1 MKRLYIFLT
10 ALFMVFGCFVSQAS
24 ADRFFD
30 IFFDIDFEI
39 DLSPPN
45 PPTGMELGGQIDIF
59 TGDPGIAPVLLGSQD
74 FSGLMAGDSLSLG
87 FEDVMI
93 SDENDRIL
101 FTFNGSIV
109 NLSSYNAYAFDAG
122 TRSVDA
128 DPGAGPLI
136 DIGLAGPPN
145 PIFPIFAFSSPGTE
159 VGSIRVT
166 VNEVPEPSTLL
177 LLGSGLAGMVA
188 FRKRLGRRVG

>member
-10 ALFMVFGCFVSQAS
+10 VLLMVFGCFVSQAS
-24 ADRFFD
+24 AVSLFD
-30 IFFDIDFEI
+30 ISFNITYNGPPDPVFEG
-39 DLSPPN
+39 DLR
-45 PPTGMELGGQIDIF
+45 GGIAIYF
-59 TGDPGIAPVLLGSQD
+59 ISDPGVAPVFLDSGD
-74 FSGLMAGDSLSLG
+74 FSDLMAGDSLSLG

-93 SDENDRIL
+93 SDENDRIS
-101 FTFNGSIV
+101 FAFNGSIV
-109 NLSSYNAYAFDAG
+109 NLSSHNAYAFDAG

-136 DIGLAGPPN
+136 DIGLQGPPD

-166 VNEVPEPSTLL
+166 VNAVPEPSTLL
-177 LLGSGLAGMVA
+177 LLVSGLAGLVA
-188 FRKRLGRRVG
+188 FGKRLGRRAG